1 MEEII
6 KGQSSFTIKF
16 LKVKRRIQTAINVI
30 KKIKSKCYI
39 FFNSLQSLRFRDPT
53 EIFLQPDFDIFI
65 HCLEGHDKITG
76 NKTYKALQNLQIN

>member
-30 KKIKSKCYI
+30 KKIKVLH

-53 EIFLQPDFDIFI
+53 EIFLQSDFDIFI
-65 HCLEGHDKITG
+65 HCLEGYDKITG
-76 NKTYKALQNLQIN
+76 NKPYKGLQNLQTN